1 MSSER
6 RLFEH
11 LINEQKKKSFWSE
24 DTPRKPEGYET
35 LITPLETE
43 AIKKLCDSFDT
54 FINIH
59 NRSLVNNIDD
69 LAKATPYARVQY
81 QLLTMMTDDLHNAM
95 LPIRSIHSASKEV
108 IDNFAK
114 GEELSVEA
122 FLKKLEHMALT
133 NKLENLLKVIR

>member
-11 LINEQKKKSFWSE
+11 LINEQEKKSFWSE
-24 DTPRKPEGYET
+24 NTPRKPEGYET

-43 AIKKLCDSFDT
+43 AIKKLCASFDT

-59 NRSLVNNIDD
+59 NRSLLNNIDD

-81 QLLTMMTDDLHNAM
+81 QLLTIMVDDLHNAM
-95 LPIRSIHSASKEV
+95 LPIRNIHSASKEV
-108 IDNFAK
+108 IDNLAK
-114 GEELSVEA
+114 GEELSVED
-122 FLKKLEHMALT
+122 FLKKLEHTALT